1 MATME
6 QAVWLSQLN
15 NVTLVRSTDCNEE
28 LLAMCAMQDQAAL
41 RELFVR
47 HEKAL
52 FGMLLRTLGNRQ
64 DAEEAVTDVFVKVWK
79 SASKFKG
86 DSKFTTWLYR
96 IATNTARDYLRSR
109 VSRQHVKIQSIERY
123 DGTTLDLPAPAHS
136 NPEESAIASSEWGL
150 VVTALSELSDDDRM
164 LIVLYHFQELGY
176 DEVCQATG
184 ISPENLKVRL
194 FRARQRLKKLCEKAE
209 KESLL

>member
-1 MATME
+1 MATSE

-15 NVTLVRSTDCNEE
+15 NGTQVSNIDCNEE
-28 LLAMCAMQDQAAL
+28 LLAMCARQDQAAL
-41 RELFVR
+41 RELFTR
-47 HEKAL
+47 HERAI

-64 DAEEAVTDVFVKVWK
+64 DAEEAVSDVFVKVWK
-79 SASKFKG
+79 SAATFKG

-109 VSRQHVKIQSIERY
+109 ASKQRLKLQSIERY
-123 DGTTLDLPAPAHS
+123 DGTTLEIAAPTHL
-136 NPEESAIASSEWGL
+136 NPEESAIASSEWNT
-150 VVTALSELSDDDRM
+150 VVAALAELSDEDRM
-164 LIVLYHFQELGY
+164 LIVLYHFQELEY

-194 FRARQRLKKLCEKAE
+194 FRARQRLKKLCEKTE
-209 KESLL
+209 KDSVS